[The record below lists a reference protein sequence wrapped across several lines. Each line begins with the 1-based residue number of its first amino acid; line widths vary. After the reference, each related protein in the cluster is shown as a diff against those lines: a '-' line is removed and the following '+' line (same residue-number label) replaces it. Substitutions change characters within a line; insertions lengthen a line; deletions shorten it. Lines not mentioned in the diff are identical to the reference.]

1 MVLVAVK
8 CHSRQ
13 EGKHSVLES
22 SYSLWPVSLFESVN
36 ELLSV
41 AGQFAQLSVITP
53 FPHPSFSMLVLV
65 YLHYNKAIRLL
76 DSIWYPVLQPLASAV
91 VT

>member
-36 ELLSV
+36 HWIMCAIVSDNSVLLSIIFKARFIV
-41 AGQFAQLSVITP
+41 TTIEQFDFQ
-53 FPHPSFSMLVLV
+53 
-65 YLHYNKAIRLL
+65 
-76 DSIWYPVLQPLASAV
+76 D
-91 VT
+91 